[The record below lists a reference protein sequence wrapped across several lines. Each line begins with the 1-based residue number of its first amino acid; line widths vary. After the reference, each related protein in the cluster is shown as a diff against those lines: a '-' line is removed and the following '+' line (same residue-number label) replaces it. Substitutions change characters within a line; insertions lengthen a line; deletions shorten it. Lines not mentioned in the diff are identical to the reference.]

1 MKYFYLFILML
12 LSVSNV
18 NAQIPNSGFE
28 NWTDDITP
36 QEWGTNNI
44 PSFWTTVS
52 KSSTARIGSFAAK
65 LEIADFNGGPM
76 FPVLSTTFQVNQS
89 YTSLNGFYQFH
100 PTSNEVIL
108 AIVAYFFKNG
118 GLSATGVLDIE
129 TASETYSTF
138 NIVMEGSNEIADSV
152 LIQFVLLS
160 EGTTDPGIGSYALI
174 DQLSFSQATDVEITN
189 QVPNEFRLEQNYP
202 NPFNPS
208 TTIKY
213 NIPNVTLSGV
223 EGSRVQLK
231 IFDVLGNEVA
241 TLVDAYTP
249 AGSYEVE
256 FNASELT
263 SGIYFYRINA
273 GKSTESKKMML
284 VK

>member
-44 PSFWTTVS
+44 PTFWTTVS
-52 KSSTARIGSFAAK
+52 KTSAAHTGSFAAK

-138 NIVMEGSNEIADSV
+138 NLVIEGSNEIADSV
-152 LIQFVLLS
+152 LIQFLILS
-160 EGTTDPGIGSYALI
+160 ESTTDPGIGSYALI
-174 DQLSFSQATDVEITN
+174 DQLSFGQATDVEETN
-189 QVPNEFRLEQNYP
+189 QNPNEFQLAQNYP

-208 TTIKY
+208 TKI
-213 NIPNVTLSGV
+213 IWQSPVSGHQTLKV
-223 EGSRVQLK
+223 
-231 IFDVLGNEVA
+231 FDVLGNEVA
-241 TLVDAYTP
+241 TLVDAYKP

-263 SGIYFYRINA
+263 SGIYFYRLSA
-273 GKSTESKKMML
+273 GRFTESKKMTL
-284 VK
+284 IK